1 MPTNASTA
9 TTLAPALQD
18 YQRFWI
24 MTESLVPR
32 IYDSSELNEAIA
44 DFQQLLRHGHVPHF
58 LGEKADSL
66 LQDLS
71 LPEPAVFSA

>member
-44 DFQQLLRHGHVPHF
+44 
-58 LGEKADSL
+58 S
-66 LQDLS
+66 
-71 LPEPAVFSA
+71 FSNF